1 MAKNQQL
8 AALLTGL
15 NDNPHLANNPGYK
28 AALDAILRTDH
39 TDANAL
45 RAALF
50 AHKNVWIAISNGAL
64 VNGDFPAN
72 DVGNVNF
79 DATDNTAGQR
89 FIDLYQLA
97 AQKRAEL
104 ALMEANEAA
113 LNAIITANNQQA
125 VRQQLA
131 AAPLNAL
138 VGDTTQWHGGF
149 QPNNPNHITDN
160 AADAIKAAAKR
171 ALLIQKIK
179 AAPGTVQTLAQL
191 ENLLAARNHDG
202 NFRTAAQHLGIADAN
217 VRNALT
223 GNLLANGPFEKVALR
238 KAFELRVQHHFRAD
252 FNPIANAFNALDHQT
267 GTFNPF
273 PQGVFNGVYHDKFNQ
288 QDEDANWAKGV
299 LGARY
304 LKEALAV
311 HDDANDLIRI
321 AAAAANPPVGT
332 LQGAITP
339 LLDANGR
346 YVTHA
351 VTEANAKE
359 LRQIAALQAL
369 KLNIAACGD
378 VKALKAL
385 ADVRDIGSLR
395 SVLDKYPALGFSG
408 PGNLNAREALVEPA
422 LLRSILGAAH
432 VRAHLPSA
440 STEHLKR
447 LVAQANFATQYK
459 QYLMSATEPPLV
471 GQALDDY
478 FNNPANVTKS
488 REEALISLLRA
499 NVKKLSNGE
508 LNAIGIA
515 QRQVNELQDAL
526 KINQLMGVGNAEA
539 DDLIHGHA
547 NPAFINGLRGL
558 AKAESL
564 ARAAKEAD
572 MGNQVHF
579 NVVISYINTLSHD
592 GNPGN
597 IQTWL
602 QSLSPSDQNNFR
614 KQLIEIVL
622 DKYPLASPGHAP
634 IAHLNDLIQARDT
647 NDVKIKLAN
656 MGITANLDWMDD
668 SLAADLQ
675 KKAAARAATGHI
687 NAHSAFPAEAHPH
700 LQAFISQLSLDK
712 QKAILAKPEVLGALM
727 KAQSIDEIRR
737 VVGTTNSSAGDLI
750 AENQRLSKLSKL
762 FNPELAK
769 ILASIKPPLAVDDA
783 QINALNRTLLTQNN
797 IFDANNNVYRNLVG
811 TLRMTFNPQDKA
823 AFNEA
828 FGLNAQGLNIA
839 DDAIRQAMATQHT
852 RNGHLVARHGVIS
865 HMLNATAADIKE
877 KAAIEIALRLSKAQP
892 FDQNEIQNFRDFF
905 ENAASLNNV
914 ITGIPGNNTINN
926 NLGNTGWQ
934 QQITPEMFDAYKQV
948 KKQQAWLDR
957 GNYSAP
963 GGTKE
968 TEQTEIQA
976 LKTKLKSITDI
987 DDDYLQEIKHL
998 GSLTEMQWLSP
1009 EFEVAARQAYNE
1021 LHPKFKTFARDCDII
1036 LEEFRRQQKIYED
1049 KLNSL
1054 PDTSTLNQPAERQQK
1069 RDIEKFRAQ
1078 LKEELALIK
1087 AGINLYEKASL
1098 ALNGDPSATNELAR
1112 KGLIQHLEDCKHG
1125 TNVIFATSDMRY
1137 NDFPVDEKE
1146 QHFAQGYQPGPGQQA
1161 APDRTAVSTEAPR
1174 TYTVKKLEP
1183 GMCREYVL
1191 SGTRQEAYGRGQ
1203 TRTVA
1208 DTGTFV
1214 EEVHAGHLE
1223 PKTVKKKTE
1232 VNPKA
1237 TITVSK
1243 FPKDP
1248 ENQIKCAMG
1257 MASQIIA
1264 HLDHAPTKDRPL
1276 VITGSNPEELRHLWT
1291 ALMVLGKNNPKMK
1304 FSQDAIKVA
1313 STAFDPDSELGKV
1326 FGLKS
1331 DALYNTYMA
1340 HPAIK
1345 QMVGLIK
1352 TFTESKEA
1360 EKSTTK
1366 DVTKKIASMLQQFKT
1381 EGKEALDRLK
1391 TDLDG
1396 SRGPTLG

>member
-1 MAKNQQL
+1 MAKNQQF
-8 AALLTGL
+8 AALLNGL

-39 TDANAL
+39 TNANAL

-64 VNGDFPAN
+64 VDGDFPAN

-104 ALMEANEAA
+104 ALLEANEAT
-113 LNAIITANNQQA
+113 LNAIITSNNQQA
-125 VRQQLA
+125 VRQQFA
-131 AAPLNAL
+131 IAPLDAL
-138 VGDTTQWHGGF
+138 VGGTAQWHGGF

-171 ALLIQKIK
+171 TLLIQKIK

-202 NFRTAAQHLGIADAN
+202 NFRTAARHLGIADAN

-223 GNLLANGPFEKVALR
+223 GNLLANGQLEKVALR
-238 KAFELRVQHHFRAD
+238 KAFELRVQHHFTAD
-252 FNPIANAFNALDHQT
+252 FNPIANAFNALDQQT
-267 GTFNPF
+267 ATFNPF
-273 PQGVFNGVYHDKFNQ
+273 PQGVFNGVYHNKFNQ

-311 HDDANDLIRI
+311 HDDANNLIRI

-339 LLDANGR
+339 LFDANGR

-488 REEALISLLRA
+488 REEALVSLLRA
-499 NVKKLSNGE
+499 NVRSLDDNE
-508 LNAIGIA
+508 INDIVTA
-515 QRQVNELQDAL
+515 QNPQNLLDAF
-526 KINQLMGVGNAEA
+526 KINKLIGVGSTDA
-539 DDLIHGHA
+539 DDLINNGPPLAFLHG
-547 NPAFINGLRGL
+547 LMGL
-558 AKAESL
+558 AKAEQI
-564 ARAAKEAD
+564 ARAAKNTNFD
-572 MGNQVHF
+572 QPNQLGGL
-579 NVVISYINTLSHD
+579 ISFINTLSIN
-592 GNPGN
+592 GQPNN
-597 IQTWL
+597 TQTVL
-602 QSLSPSDQNNFR
+602 RALSPSDQNNFR
-614 KQLIEIVL
+614 KQLIEIL
-622 DKYPLASPGHAP
+622 IDRYPLANPGHAP

-656 MGITANLDWMDD
+656 MGVTANLDWMDD

-675 KKAAARAATGHI
+675 RKAAARAATGHI

-712 QKAILAKPEVLGALM
+712 QKAILAKPEVLAALM

-769 ILASIKPPLAVDDA
+769 ILASIKPPLAVNDA
-783 QINALNRTLLTQNN
+783 QINALNQTLLTQNN

-823 AFNEA
+823 AFNQA
-828 FGLNAQGLNIA
+828 FGLNAQGLNITN
-839 DDAIRQAMATQHT
+839 DPIRQAMATQHT
-852 RNGHLVARHGVIS
+852 RNGHLVARHGIIS
-865 HMLNATAADIKE
+865 HMHNATAADIKE
-877 KAAIEIALRLSKAQP
+877 KAAIEIALRLSKTQP
-892 FDQNEIQNFRDFF
+892 FDQHEIQNFRDFF
-905 ENAASLNNV
+905 ENAASLNDV
-914 ITGIPGNNTINN
+914 ITGIPGNNTINT

-934 QQITPEMFDAYKQV
+934 KQITPEMFDAYKQV

-957 GNYSAP
+957 GNYNAP
-963 GGTKE
+963 GGTKQ

-1054 PDTSTLNQPAERQQK
+1054 PDTSTLNQPNERQQK
-1069 RDIEKFRAQ
+1069 KDIENFRAQ

-1112 KGLIQHLEDCKHG
+1112 KGLIQHLEDCKQG

-1161 APDRTAVSTEAPR
+1161 APDRSAISTEAPR

-1191 SGTRQEAYGRGQ
+1191 SGTRQETYGRGQ

-1208 DTGTFV
+1208 DTGTFI

-1232 VNPKA
+1232 VNPQA

-1243 FPKDP
+1243 FPKDD
-1248 ENQIKCAMG
+1248 ENQIKYAMA
-1257 MASQIIA
+1257 MASQLLA

-1381 EGKEALDRLK
+1381 EGKEALDNLER
-1391 TDLDG
+1391 DLNTN
-1396 SRGPTLG
+1396 RGPTLG